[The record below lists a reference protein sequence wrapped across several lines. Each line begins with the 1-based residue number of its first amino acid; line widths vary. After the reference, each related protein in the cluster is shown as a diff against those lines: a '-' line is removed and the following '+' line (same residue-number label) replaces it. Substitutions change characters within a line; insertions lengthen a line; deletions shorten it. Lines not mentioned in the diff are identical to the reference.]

1 MNINGM
7 KMSRSFFICL
17 LMLTAVIDVA
27 AQGPTFIRDVMSIIH
42 AKCAP
47 CHRPNEAAPFSLITY
62 EDVAKRASFI
72 KEVVQSGYMPPWRP
86 DNHYMA
92 YDNDRSLTQKEKET
106 IIQWVTNKAPKG
118 DGKEPEA
125 KIKQL
130 QQGVTAFSRKPDL
143 TLNTLDAYK
152 LPGDNYE
159 RFVVYRIP
167 FELPDSANVEAVEF
181 TSNNKKL
188 VHHVNYSIHEVP
200 AGIDIR
206 SGPNMINL
214 SEEDRNMYNAYL
226 PLKKSITYYGGWIPG
241 ASAETY
247 PKGFG
252 WVMPKRGVILL
263 TVHYAPSAKEEVSIS
278 GVNLFFTKA
287 PIERRVKVISFGS
300 GGIGADQISPPL
312 MIMPN
317 TVKTFT
323 LKLTNPGEDFSAMYV
338 WPHMHLLGKT
348 FKAYGVSPAG
358 DTIRLTHIPQW
369 DFRWQEIYRFKKLVR
384 IPKGTRLY
392 IEGTYDNTANNP
404 FNPNSPPRIIYSTGD
419 MNSTNEMLTLMMVF
433 LPYKEG
439 DENIVLEDRIK

>member
-1 MNINGM
+1 M
-7 KMSRSFFICL
+7 KGKLTITTLIFLIFCLPLGAQQITFIK
-17 LMLTAVIDVA
+17 DVA
-27 AQGPTFIRDVMSIIH
+27 PIIH
-42 AKCAP
+42 TKCAP

-72 KEVVQSGYMPPWRP
+72 KDVIESGYMPPWKP
-86 DNHYMA
+86 DNHYVK
-92 YDNDRSLTQKEKET
+92 YDNDRSLSQKEKET
-106 IIQWVTNKAPKG
+106 ILKWVANKAPKG
-118 DGKEPEA
+118 EGKEAETT
-125 KIKQL
+125 IKAL
-130 QQGVTAFSRKPDL
+130 KEGVTSYSRKPDL
-143 TLNTLDAYK
+143 TLNTLDAYT

-159 RFVVYRIP
+159 RFLVYRIP
-167 FELPDSANVEAVEF
+167 FELPDSANVEAIEF
-181 TSNNKKL
+181 TSNNKKI

-200 AGIDIR
+200 AGIDVR

-214 SEEDRNMYNAYL
+214 SEEDRTKYDAYL
-226 PLKKSITYYGGWIPG
+226 PFKKTITYYGGWIPG

-263 TVHYAPSAKEEVSIS
+263 TVHYAPAAKEEISIS
-278 GVNLFFTKA
+278 GVNLFFTKT
-287 PIERRVKVISFGS
+287 PVERKVKVISFGS
-300 GGIGADQISPPL
+300 AGIGEEQISPPL

-348 FKAYGVSPAG
+348 FKAYGITPAG
-358 DTIRLTHIPQW
+358 DTIRLTHIPEW

-384 IPKGTRLY
+384 IPKGTRLV
-392 IEGTYDNTANNP
+392 IEGTYDNTAANP
-404 FNPNSPPRIIYSTGD
+404 FNPQKPPRIVYSTGD
-419 MNSTNEMLTLMMVF
+419 MNSTSEMMTLMMVF

-439 DENIVLEDRIK
+439 DENISLEH